1 MRYTRYENIVDNTQ
15 STFYNIK
22 RTIFFIIGS
31 KNMKE
36 HFEDLGS
43 YLSLKDRAYQNI
55 KFHIIIGTLKPGTR
69 LLEEELS
76 KAMNISRAPIRE
88 AFNRLEKEGFVTIV
102 PRKGAAVAK
111 ITAQAIEDIFE
122 IRESLESL
130 AVKKSIGKISI
141 EKLEKV
147 VESFKNFINKPSN
160 AENCIQYLTL
170 DKKFHDLLSQNCGN
184 KKLIE
189 LLANLQE
196 QIHWLRNVSL
206 KRITF
211 AGSVKE
217 HLAIIEALK
226 KNDIKLVIKALLLHL
241 ERAKRSSLEEINSW
255 SNISK

>member
-1 MRYTRYENIVDNTQ
+1 
-15 STFYNIK
+15 
-22 RTIFFIIGS
+22 
-31 KNMKE
+31 MKE
-36 HFEDLGS
+36 YFEDLGS
-43 YLSLKDRAYQNI
+43 YLSLKDRVYQNI
-55 KFHIIIGTLKPGTR
+55 KYQIIIGTLKPGTR
-69 LLEEELS
+69 LREEELS

-88 AFNRLEKEGFVTIV
+88 AFNRLEKEGFVSII
-102 PRKGAAVAK
+102 PRKGAAVSK
-111 ITAQAIEDIFE
+111 ITAQSIEDIFE

-147 VESFKNFINKPSN
+147 GDGFKKFINKPTD
-160 AENCIQYLTL
+160 AENCIHYLAL

-196 QIHWLRNVSL
+196 QIHWLRNISL

-211 AGSVKE
+211 AGSVRE

-226 KNDIKLVIKALLLHL
+226 SNNEKLIIKALLQHL
-241 ERAKRSSLEEINSW
+241 ERAKESSLMEINSW
-255 SNISK
+255 STSSK

>member
-1 MRYTRYENIVDNTQ
+1 MR
-15 STFYNIK
+15 
-22 RTIFFIIGS
+22 G
-31 KNMKE
+31 
-36 HFEDLGS
+36 
-43 YLSLKDRAYQNI
+43 A
-55 KFHIIIGTLKPGTR
+55 LKPGTR
-69 LLEEELS
+69 LTEEELS
-76 KAMNISRAPIRE
+76 KIMNISRAPIRE
-88 AFNRLEKEGFVTIV
+88 AFNRLEKEGFVTII
-102 PRKGAAVAK
+102 PRKGAAVSK

-147 VESFKNFINKPSN
+147 GKNFKKFINKT
-160 AENCIQYLTL
+160 ADTENCIHYLAL
-170 DKKFHDLLSQNCGN
+170 DKIFHDLLSQKCGN

-196 QIHWLRNVSL
+196 QIHWLRNISL

-226 KNDIKLVIKALLLHL
+226 KDDEELINKVLLQHL

-255 SNISK
+255 SNTSK

>member
-1 MRYTRYENIVDNTQ
+1 M
-15 STFYNIK
+15 
-22 RTIFFIIGS
+22 
-31 KNMKE
+31 
-36 HFEDLGS
+36 
-43 YLSLKDRAYQNI
+43 
-55 KFHIIIGTLKPGTR
+55 
-69 LLEEELS
+69 
-76 KAMNISRAPIRE
+76 
-88 AFNRLEKEGFVTIV
+88 
-102 PRKGAAVAK
+102 
-111 ITAQAIEDIFE
+111 
-122 IRESLESL
+122 
-130 AVKKSIGKISI
+130 KKSIGKISI

-147 VESFKNFINKPSN
+147 GDGFKKFINRPTN
-160 AENCIQYLTL
+160 AENCIQYLAL

-211 AGSVKE
+211 SGSVKE

-241 ERAKRSSLEEINSW
+241 ERAKRSSFEEINSW

>member
-1 MRYTRYENIVDNTQ
+1 
-15 STFYNIK
+15 
-22 RTIFFIIGS
+22 
-31 KNMKE
+31 MKE
-36 HFEDLGS
+36 YFEDLGS
-43 YLSLKDRAYQNI
+43 YLSLKDRVYQNI
-55 KFHIIIGTLKPGTR
+55 KSQIIIGTLKPGTR
-69 LLEEELS
+69 LREEELS

-88 AFNRLEKEGFVTIV
+88 AFNRLEKEGFVTII
-102 PRKGAAVAK
+102 PRKGAAVSK
-111 ITAQAIEDIFE
+111 ITAQSIEDIFE

-147 VESFKNFINKPSN
+147 GDGFKKFINKPTD
-160 AENCIQYLTL
+160 AENCIHYLAL

-196 QIHWLRNVSL
+196 QIHWLRNISL

-211 AGSVKE
+211 AGSVRE

-226 KNDIKLVIKALLLHL
+226 SNNEKLIIKALLQHL
-241 ERAKRSSLEEINSW
+241 ERAKESSLMEINSW
-255 SNISK
+255 STSSK

>member
-1 MRYTRYENIVDNTQ
+1 
-15 STFYNIK
+15 
-22 RTIFFIIGS
+22 
-31 KNMKE
+31 MKE
-36 HFEDLGS
+36 YFEDLGS

-55 KFHIIIGTLKPGTR
+55 KFQIIRGTLKPGTR

-88 AFNRLEKEGFVTIV
+88 AFNRLEKEGFVTII
-102 PRKGAAVAK
+102 PRKGAAVSK
-111 ITAQAIEDIFE
+111 ITTQMIEDVFE

-141 EKLEKV
+141 KKLKKV
-147 VESFKNFINKPSN
+147 GENFKNFINKPSN
-160 AENCIQYLTL
+160 AENCIQYLVL

-196 QIHWLRNVSL
+196 QIHWLRNISL

-211 AGSVKE
+211 SGSVKE

-226 KNDIKLVIKALLLHL
+226 KNDEGLINKVLLQHL
-241 ERAKRSSLEEINSW
+241 ERAKKSSLMEINS
-255 SNISK
+255 